1 MEKHIKSKREELLLE
16 LSAWVNIMVKPQYTK
31 QVIANAKKMTDVQLV
46 KEIHMLSFK
55 ALLSDSIRPMHH
67 LGTIASN

>member
-31 QVIANAKKMTDVQLV
+31 QVMTNAKKMTDTQLA
-46 KEIHMLSFK
+46 KEIHMLSVRAF
-55 ALLSDSIRPMHH
+55 LSDSMRPMHH
-67 LGTIASN
+67 LGTVASN

>member
-1 MEKHIKSKREELLLE
+1 MEKNVKVKREELLLE

-31 QVIANAKKMTDVQLV
+31 QMIATAKKMTDVQLV
-46 KEIHMLSFK
+46 KEIHILSVRAF
-55 ALLSDSIRPMHH
+55 LSDSMRPMHH